1 MNKGERGTVLAGGFC
16 ESRGCMYRQSNDLRF
31 VKSRAALQRAF
42 IDLTLEKR
50 SMNIA
55 VKELADRA
63 GVNRMTFYS
72 HYDEVADILREF
84 LDDAAARIVGS
95 LQEDDGERD
104 GAVEVRAL
112 LLAATSA
119 MRDEMEFYRLV
130 ASDAKFEFY
139 RMQFREAFNAIFV
152 GELQRNTK
160 LEGVSLGLT
169 AAMLASAV
177 TYAYLDWLS
186 GKYGDLSIDELVS
199 LCGKF
204 VSAQMQAIA
213 V

>member
-1 MNKGERGTVLAGGFC
+1 
-16 ESRGCMYRQSNDLRF
+16 
-31 VKSRAALQRAF
+31 
-42 IDLTLEKR
+42 
-50 SMNIA
+50 MNIA

-84 LDDAAARIVGS
+84 LDDAATRIMGS
-95 LQEDDGERD
+95 LQEDDGERE

-130 ASDAKFEFY
+130 ASDTKFEFY

-152 GELQRNTK
+152 GELERNTK
-160 LEGVSLGLT
+160 LEDVSLELT
-169 AAMLASAV
+169 AGMLASAV

-186 GKYGDLSIDELVS
+186 GKYGDLSIGGLVS
-199 LCGKF
+199 LCERF